1 MKKKSSYTELVKND
15 MQSYYDIFN
24 SASELMLVCEINTGK
39 IIDTNHA
46 VCDNLGYQHD
56 ELLRLGIDDISIFK
70 SASDKKKLHLMI
82 NETARGKNQHFRWH
96 VKRKD
101 GSDIWLETNL
111 KCLDVSGVKRIL
123 AVATTTPENL
133 KSEDHLHQV
142 ADIFDNI
149 HAGIY
154 ILELEDPGDDSSL
167 KVIMANPATEKL
179 TGIPVKEI
187 TGKTVDEN
195 FPGAGSKSLQQILAR
210 VVRNKETCEIDRFD
224 YSDAR
229 VEAGTYSVK
238 AFPLPKNKIGVTIE
252 RFTEKKKA
260 EEELL
265 SSTKYMKAIM
275 DASPSVLYTYDFQ
288 KRNITYISDKV
299 FDLTGYTPEEITGMH
314 NLRDELVYAD
324 DIPMLEELAK
334 NAKQPELKE
343 ISDLEFRVNKKDGSI
358 IWVSI
363 ATIIHERD
371 NNQVPLQLIGT
382 ILEITQR
389 KETELALKKSEE
401 NYRLIVE
408 EQSDMII
415 KFNTEGTILFVSP
428 SYCEKFGMTEEELT
442 GTKHQPLI
450 HENDRLKTS
459 ALREDLKNPPYI
471 SYFEQREMTKDGWR
485 WLSWTEKA
493 LLNEDGSIK
502 EIIGV
507 GRDITDRKI
516 AENALMESE
525 ERYRTLFEQAAD
537 GILVENSEGYIIDL
551 NKNMSKITGYT
562 KEDLL
567 GNKTDILFDESAFVS
582 KPVRY
587 DKLRSGAGTITEHKI
602 IRKDATAIDVEMKA
616 KQLSDGRLQAFFRD
630 ITEKK
635 KSEKAIVESEQK
647 YRLLFETATDA
658 IFMMKNNIFTDCNS
672 ATLKIYGC
680 TREQII
686 GRTPYKF
693 SPETQPDGKNSKTA
707 ALKKIH
713 DALNIGP
720 QQFEW
725 QHIRHDG
732 TPFDAE
738 VSLKKIEL
746 SGSVYLQ
753 AFVRDITDR
762 KAAEN
767 ALKEREFQLAE
778 ANQMLELILN
788 TIPVRV
794 FWKDKNFKFLGCN
807 KLFAGDAGYDDP
819 KFLIGKTDY
828 DFNWKEQADLY
839 RADDKKVL
847 ASSSPILNIEEPQ
860 TTPDGDM
867 IWLKTNKIQLRNR
880 YGETIGI
887 LGTYE
892 DITEKKISEKALLE
906 SESKFRNIFNSSSDG
921 IVIIDLNENVIEA
934 NEAFLVKT
942 GYTRNKIH
950 NMSYLN
956 LVDRGSH
963 DSIRERLRLIEKNL
977 KSPSVEV
984 NVITR
989 EGKVFPAEINS
1000 KLIDYQ
1006 DKKAIIS
1013 VIRDITERKEIEK
1026 KILDAIIMTEEKER
1040 EKFAKNLHDDLG
1052 PLLSSIKMYVNS
1064 ILNTNSVEKQT
1075 FIVERLNEI
1084 AKEAI
1089 QSTKEISNDLSPH
1102 ILKNYGL
1109 LAAIES
1115 FSRKVEDHIQIQF
1128 ESNLTDDRFS
1138 EEIETSLYR
1147 IIKELVNNT
1156 IKHANASLI
1165 KVKLV
1170 KESEKINLV
1179 FTDNGIGFNT
1189 VIIENKVPTGMG
1201 LNNIISRIRSL
1212 KGNYTLT
1219 SEINRGIEFRLFI
1232 PFSG

>member
-1 MKKKSSYTELVKND
+1 MKKKPSYTELEEKIKLLEQENKHLKKVRPEYQYTHPDVHPGKSKNETMKTHQVKND

-24 SASELMLVCEINTGK
+24 SVSELIFVFESKTGK
-39 IIDTNHA
+39 IIDTNH
-46 VCDNLGYQHD
+46 VVYDSLGYQHD

-70 SASDKKKLHLMI
+70 PAAEKKKLHLMMD
-82 NETARGKNQHFRWH
+82 ETARGKNQNFKWH

-101 GSDIWLETNL
+101 GSDRWLETNL
-111 KCLDVSGVKRIL
+111 KCLNVSGAKRIL
-123 AVATTTPENL
+123 AVATIIPENI
-133 KSEDHLHQV
+133 KSEDYLNHIV
-142 ADIFDNI
+142 SIFDNI
-149 HAGIY
+149 HSGIY

-195 FPGAGSKSLQQILAR
+195 FPGAGSKGVQQILAK

-229 VEAGTYSVK
+229 VEAGTYSIK
-238 AFPLPKNKIGVTIE
+238 AFPLPENRIGVTIE
-252 RFTEKKKA
+252 NFTEKKKA

-265 SSTKYMKAIM
+265 SSTRYMKAIM
-275 DASPSVLYTYDFQ
+275 DASPAVLFTYDFQ
-288 KRNITYISDKV
+288 KQNINYISDKV
-299 FDLTGYTPEEITGMH
+299 FDLTGYTPEEIIDMH
-314 NLRDELVYAD
+314 YIHNGLVYAD
-324 DIPMLEELAK
+324 DLLMLEDHAK
-334 NAKQPELKE
+334 NSRQSELKE
-343 ISDLEFRVNKKDGSI
+343 IPELEFRVNKKDGSA

-363 ATIIHERD
+363 AAIIYERD
-371 NNQVPLQLIGT
+371 NNQAPLQLIGT
-382 ILEITQR
+382 ILEITKR
-389 KETELALKKSEE
+389 KEAELALKKSEE

-408 EQSDMII
+408 EQSDLII
-415 KFNTEGTILFVSP
+415 KYNTEGVILFVSP

-442 GTKHQPLI
+442 DTKHQPLI
-450 HENDRLKTS
+450 HESDRLKTS

-493 LLNEDGSIK
+493 LLDEDGSIK

-516 AENALMESE
+516 TENSLMESE
-525 ERYRTLFEQAAD
+525 ELYRTLFEQAAD

-551 NKNMSKITGYT
+551 NKNLSKITGYT

-567 GNKTDILFDESAFVS
+567 GKKTDILFDESELVS

-602 IRKDATAIDVEMKA
+602 IRKDAITIDVEMKA

-635 KSEKAIVESEQK
+635 KSDKALIESEQK

-658 IFMMKNNIFTDCNS
+658 IFMVKNDIFTDCNS

-680 TREQII
+680 KREQII

-693 SPETQPDGKNSKTA
+693 SPKTQPDGKNSKTA

-725 QHIRHDG
+725 QHIRYDG

-738 VSLKKIEL
+738 VTLKKIEL

-767 ALKEREFQLAE
+767 ALKEREFELAE

-794 FWKDKNFKFLGCN
+794 FWKDKNFEYLGCN
-807 KLFAGDAGYDDP
+807 KLFAADAGYEDP
-819 KFLIGKTDY
+819 KSLIGKNDY
-828 DFNWKEQADLY
+828 DLNWKDQAHLY
-839 RADDKKVL
+839 RADDTKVL
-847 ASSSPILNIEEPQ
+847 STSSPILNIEEPQ

-867 IWLKTNKIQLRNR
+867 IWLKTNKIQLRNMQ
-880 YGETIGI
+880 GETIGI

-892 DITEKKISEKALLE
+892 DITERKQI
-906 SESKFRNIFNSSSDG
+906 
-921 IVIIDLNENVIEA
+921 EN
-934 NEAFLVKT
+934 
-942 GYTRNKIH
+942 
-950 NMSYLN
+950 
-956 LVDRGSH
+956 
-963 DSIRERLRLIEKNL
+963 
-977 KSPSVEV
+977 
-984 NVITR
+984 
-989 EGKVFPAEINS
+989 
-1000 KLIDYQ
+1000 
-1006 DKKAIIS
+1006 
-1013 VIRDITERKEIEK
+1013 

-1075 FIVERLNEI
+1075 FIVEQLNEI
-1084 AKEAI
+1084 TKEAI

-1115 FSRKVEDHIQIQF
+1115 FSRKIEDHVQIKF

-1147 IIKELVNNT
+1147 IIKELINNT

-1165 KVKLV
+1165 KVKLI
-1170 KESEKINLV
+1170 KESKKINLV
-1179 FTDNGIGFNT
+1179 FKDNGIGFDPG
-1189 VIIENKVPTGMG
+1189 IIESKVLTGMG
-1201 LNNIISRIRSL
+1201 LSNIISRIRSL

-1219 SEINRGIEFRLFI
+1219 SETNKGIEFKLFI
-1232 PFSG
+1232 PFTEQQLII